1 MTLSSR
7 GEIQRCGDLLRGKL
21 TPFMLRFVTENPMK
35 LKKDTG
41 AEVLNLEVRQM
52 GSNELHTA
60 LAGLKQLCEKVVRR
74 HNA

>member
-1 MTLSSR
+1 M
-7 GEIQRCGDLLRGKL
+7 
-21 TPFMLRFVTENPMK
+21 TPFMLRFVTESPNK

-41 AEVLNLEVRQM
+41 AEVLNLEVRRM

-60 LAGLKQLCEKVVRR
+60 MAALKTTCEKMVRR